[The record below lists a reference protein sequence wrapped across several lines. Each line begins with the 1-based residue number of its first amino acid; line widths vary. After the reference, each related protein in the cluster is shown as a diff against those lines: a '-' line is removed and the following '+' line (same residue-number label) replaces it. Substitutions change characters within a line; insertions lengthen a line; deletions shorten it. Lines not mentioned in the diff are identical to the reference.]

1 MTCLTYRMR
10 FPYLHSSIMRSLCL
24 PFDAE
29 VLNDT
34 KTSKYLWSSGLRF
47 IYLRVYGFCFVIS
60 NAWQDL

>member
-1 MTCLTYRMR
+1 
-10 FPYLHSSIMRSLCL
+10 MRSLCL